1 MKKLKEIKFQMSH
14 SIEISEKEIEEVRA
28 IATSLGL
35 PLLRKVGFSTAKDIE
50 HFLELYLEEYQTGIQ
65 DEFTMNVID
74 LDLKHP
80 FSDIIKGIKK

>member
-14 SIEISEKEIEEVRA
+14 TIEINEKEIEEVRA
-28 IATSLGL
+28 IAASKGL
-35 PLLRKVGFSTAKDIE
+35 PLLRQSGFSTAKDIE

-74 LDLKHP
+74 LDLKNP